1 MSVATQI
8 ERLQGVRNQI
18 RNKMVSLGLSA
29 ETDLL
34 QDLADSLDGI
44 VARGDASATLS
55 TSTRSKTLAAGYYTG
70 GTISVPSNYYPLTSS
85 NTTATAGT
93 VLSGYKFVNTSG
105 GTVTG
110 TIATATSDNVSGSIV
125 APNPAKIT
133 LNTDSTTGSKS
144 ATASASVSVA
154 KGLYTGSSDISKALA
169 NKTYTANAEVTL
181 ASSVAGSTTIP
192 SALSTG
198 TVEVAPTTTRTLYS
212 DTSTTK
218 GYLKSFVV
226 SGIQTETKTVTPAT
240 TAQTITPTAGKFIS
254 SVAVNPMPSGAYSAS
269 VNTHNITNAK
279 ASSSVSGTITGIT
292 TTTAPTS
299 GTDGTDYYTITPSL
313 SKTDG
318 KSETTAKA
326 TVGTSG
332 YIAAGNTT
340 SGTSSKTVGVT
351 TSQGGNRYLNII
363 TPTNAG
369 TTDPGTGYTN
379 VATIGRNT
387 SNQFIKIDKG
397 YNNAA
402 RKFTISG
409 VSNGAYSASVSGHV
423 ITPATAE
430 SSVTGTIT
438 NIATSTAPTSGT
450 DGTNYYTIIPSLN
463 TTNGASAATAKAT
476 IDTSGYIAANNKTAS
491 DTKEVG
497 VTSSQGKSYYINA
510 TTPANV
516 GTSDPGNGYTNV
528 ATIGRNTNNQFIKI
542 DKGYNNTARKFTI
555 SGVPN
560 GVYSTTIPSHI
571 VSESTVGSAVSG
583 SITDIATTTQPSG
596 TDKTDYYTI
605 TPAIPTV
612 TAGTSSASAKT
623 TISTAG
629 YISTG
634 TETNDTKPV
643 PIKTSPGSSYYL
655 KTSSF
660 GEVVGKDPNTNLAA
674 IRTVTPSAD
683 SKQYILIPAGYTP
696 IRKIEVGKIPSPY
709 YNTNGVTATADTTLL
724 GYKFVN
730 ASGATI
736 TGTIPT
742 ATDKN
747 ILASGSIGI
756 SPNSTITLNT
766 DKTSDSKTVTA
777 TGAVSVAQGFYT
789 GSSNISKTLEN
800 KNSKV
805 TANVNLASS
814 VTASDTIPTTG
825 SGIVKVSPSVDSK
838 AYSDTSTT
846 KGFIKTFIVDAMPAG
861 DYSPS
866 VSKLE
871 VSIQPKATPS
881 VTGSI
886 VDIAVTTQPSGTDK
900 TNYYTI
906 TPKVTTKNGTA
917 TATAKA
923 TISTSGYIAAGSD
936 TASDIKDIVV
946 DTSSTVTPYYLK
958 ASTFGSETTTNPN
971 TTVLKSVTAG
981 TSTKYIPVNAGYIKS
996 GNITVNPTPSQS
1008 KSATPS
1014 TSTQTIS
1021 PDSGKLLSSVSIS
1034 AIQTETKSVTPTTSA
1049 QTVTPTTG
1057 KFITSV
1063 AVGAIPNQ
1071 KNADNVSA
1079 SVATSI
1085 SNASINATHKTK
1097 GLTVTASSSGSMSVP
1112 LGYYSSTVSK
1122 TPSSSKSATIT
1133 PVLAGTNADGAI
1145 TITAGTSA
1153 STVTSEDNYNNGFIT
1168 SVTVNPTPSE
1178 TGSATPTTSA
1188 QTIKPDSGKLLS
1200 SVTVDAIPNQ
1210 KDADSVTA
1218 TVTASIISDI
1228 TSINA
1233 SQVTDGVTVTASASG
1248 STVVPVGYY
1257 STKVSKT
1264 PSDSASTTIKPT
1276 LAGTNGAIELTA
1288 GTSTFTKTSTANY
1301 SNGFITSVK
1310 VNPTPSQSK
1319 SASPST
1325 SAQTISPD
1333 SGKLLSSVAI
1343 SAIPT
1348 ETKTIIAGTSAS
1360 TTSAT
1365 SGKFITSVT
1374 VNPTPSQSKSVTP
1387 TIAEQTISP
1396 DSGKLLSSVTV
1407 KAVPRLLVTLGPNNW
1422 ISDGNTIIGEYY
1434 YKVSYAGF
1442 TANSNLYVM
1451 PESDSISVA
1460 QSFGVYAY
1468 SQSNNSIEFRAV
1480 TKPTSI
1486 LQYTIYYLS

>member
-8 ERLQGVRNQI
+8 ERLQGIRNQI
-18 RNKMVSLGLSA
+18 RNKMVSLGLSS
-29 ETDLL
+29 EKDLL
-34 QDLADSLDGI
+34 QDLADDLDKV
-44 VARGDASATLS
+44 VARGDATTTLS
-55 TSTRSKTLAAGYYTG
+55 TSARSKTLAAGYYTG
-70 GTISVPSNYYPLTSS
+70 GTISVPNNYYPLTSS

-144 ATASASVSVA
+144 ATATASVSVA
-154 KGLYTGSSDISKALA
+154 KGLYTGSSNISKALA
-169 NKTYTANAEVTL
+169 NQTYTANAEVTL

-192 SALSTG
+192 STLPTG

-269 VNTHNITNAK
+269 VNTHNVTNAK

-326 TVGTSG
+326 TIGTAG

-351 TSQGGNRYLNII
+351 TSQGGNRYLNVI

-369 TTDPGTGYTN
+369 TSNPGDNYTN
-379 VATIGRNT
+379 VDTIGRNT
-387 SNQFIKIDKG
+387 NNQFIKIDKG

-409 VSNGAYSASVSGHV
+409 VPNGDYSASVSGHV
-423 ITPATAE
+423 ITPATAK

-450 DGTNYYTIIPSLN
+450 DGTNYYTIVPSLN

-491 DTKEVG
+491 DTKEVS
-497 VTSSQGKSYYINA
+497 VTSSQGSSYYINA

-528 ATIGRNTNNQFIKI
+528 ATIGRDTNNQFIKI

-560 GVYSTTIPSHI
+560 GVYSTTIPSHT
-571 VSESTVGSAVSG
+571 VSESTVGSAVNG
-583 SITDIATTTQPSG
+583 SITSITTTTQPSSG
-596 TDKTDYYTI
+596 TDGTDYYTI
-605 TPAIPTV
+605 TPAIPASKV
-612 TAGTSSASAKT
+612 TAGTSSVSAKT
-623 TISTAG
+623 TINTAG

-655 KTSSF
+655 KASSF
-660 GEVVGKDPNTNLAA
+660 SEVVRTDPNTNLTA
-674 IRTVTPSAD
+674 IRTVTPSAE
-683 SKQYILIPAGYTP
+683 SEQYILIPAGYTP
-696 IRKIEVGKIPSPY
+696 VRKIKVGKIPSPY
-709 YNTNGVTATADTTLL
+709 YNTNGVTATADTTLS

-742 ATDKN
+742 ATTDN

-756 SPNSTITLNT
+756 SNNDTITLNT
-766 DKTSDSKTVTA
+766 SNTTGSKTVTA
-777 TGAVSVAQGFYT
+777 TGAVSVAKGFYT

-800 KNSKV
+800 KSSKV

-814 VTASDTIPTTG
+814 VAASDTIPATG
-825 SGIVKVSPSVDSK
+825 SGIVKVSPNTTIK
-838 AYSDTSTT
+838 AYSDTSNT

-861 DYSPS
+861 AYTPS
-866 VSKLE
+866 VSNLN
-871 VSIQPKATPS
+871 VSLQPKATPS

-886 VDIAVTTQPSGTDK
+886 TGIATTTQPSSGTDG

-917 TATAKA
+917 AATAKA
-923 TISTSGYIAAGSD
+923 TIDTSGYITAGSN
-936 TASDIKDIVV
+936 TASDTKDIIV
-946 DTSSTVTPYYLK
+946 DTSGKVTPYYLN

-981 TSTKYIPVNAGYIKS
+981 LTTKYIPVNSGYIKS
-996 GNITVNPTPSQS
+996 GNITVTPTPS
-1008 KSATPS
+1008 TP
-1014 TSTQTIS
+1014 
-1021 PDSGKLLSSVSIS
+1021 L
-1034 AIQTETKSVTPTTSA
+1034 SVTPTTSPQSFA
-1049 QTVTPTTG
+1049 PENNN
-1057 KFITSV
+1057 
-1063 AVGAIPNQ
+1063 NQ
-1071 KNADNVSA
+1071 
-1079 SVATSI
+1079 
-1085 SNASINATHKTK
+1085 
-1097 GLTVTASSSGSMSVP
+1097 L
-1112 LGYYSSTVSK
+1112 
-1122 TPSSSKSATIT
+1122 
-1133 PVLAGTNADGAI
+1133 
-1145 TITAGTSA
+1145 
-1153 STVTSEDNYNNGFIT
+1153 F
-1168 SVTVNPTPSE
+1168 
-1178 TGSATPTTSA
+1178 
-1188 QTIKPDSGKLLS
+1188 S
-1200 SVTVDAIPNQ
+1200 SVTVDPIPNQ
-1210 KDADSVTA
+1210 KSSTDVSA
-1218 TVTASIISDI
+1218 TVTASISDI

-1233 SQVTDGVTVTASASG
+1233 SQVTNGITVTASASG
-1248 STVVPVGYY
+1248 STVVPIGYY

-1264 PSDSASTTIKPT
+1264 PSNSTSTTIKPT

-1288 GTSTFTKTSTANY
+1288 GTSAFTKTSTADYN
-1301 SNGFITSVK
+1301 NGFITSVK
-1310 VNPTPSQSK
+1310 INPTPS
-1319 SASPST
+1319 AP
-1325 SAQTISPD
+1325 
-1333 SGKLLSSVAI
+1333 G
-1343 SAIPT
+1343 
-1348 ETKTIIAGTSAS
+1348 
-1360 TTSAT
+1360 
-1365 SGKFITSVT
+1365 
-1374 VNPTPSQSKSVTP
+1374 SVTP
-1387 TIAEQTISP
+1387 KLASQTVGPI
-1396 DSGKLLSSVTV
+1396 SGKLLSSVTV
-1407 KAVPRLLVTLGPNNW
+1407 DPVPRFSVTLTSNSW
-1422 ISDGNTIIGEYY
+1422 SSDSNTTIGNYY
-1434 YKVSYAGF
+1434 YNISHAGI
-1442 TANSNLYVM
+1442 TDSNNLYVM
-1451 PESDSISVA
+1451 PSDAATA

-1468 SQSNNSIEFRAV
+1468 SQTRKSGDSTGTLQFRAV
-1480 TKPTSI
+1480 AKPTSN
-1486 LQYTIYYLS
+1486 LTYTIYYLS